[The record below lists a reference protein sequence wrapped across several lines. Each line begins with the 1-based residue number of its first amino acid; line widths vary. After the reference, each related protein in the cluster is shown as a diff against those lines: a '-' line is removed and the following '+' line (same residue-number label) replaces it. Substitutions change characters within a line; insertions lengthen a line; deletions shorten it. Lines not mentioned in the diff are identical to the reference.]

1 MSGHGCRIELF
12 AAPPCPHMAAGG
24 SPAGLRASMFGS
36 RLELYCKV
44 EGCGASVALGNF
56 SVSFM
61 PDVAST
67 EDEADGK
74 PTLTLVP

>member
-44 EGCGASVALGNF
+44 EGCPASIFLGDFQISF
-56 SVSFM
+56 S

-67 EDEADGK
+67 DEDIDGK